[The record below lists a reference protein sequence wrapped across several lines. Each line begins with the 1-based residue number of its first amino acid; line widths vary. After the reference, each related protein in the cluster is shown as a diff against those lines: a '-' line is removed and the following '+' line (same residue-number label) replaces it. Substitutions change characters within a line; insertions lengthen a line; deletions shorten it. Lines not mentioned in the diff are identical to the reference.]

1 MTSPAS
7 RARRRDG
14 SSSRSGAIS
23 LKRHQADIIGTMVRK
38 ASPAGR
44 EKRQSS
50 SQPPDEI
57 QESLVESFP
66 ASDPPAWT
74 VSRVGTPS
82 RRRTRPEPAAKPKE
96 GHKAE
101 RRKD

>member
-1 MTSPAS
+1 
-7 RARRRDG
+7 
-14 SSSRSGAIS
+14 
-23 LKRHQADIIGTMVRK
+23 MVRK
-38 ASPAGR
+38 ASPAQR
-44 EKRQSS
+44 DKRQIS

-74 VSRVGTPS
+74 VARVGEPS
-82 RRRTRPEPAAKPKE
+82 RRQIREGPAAKQKA